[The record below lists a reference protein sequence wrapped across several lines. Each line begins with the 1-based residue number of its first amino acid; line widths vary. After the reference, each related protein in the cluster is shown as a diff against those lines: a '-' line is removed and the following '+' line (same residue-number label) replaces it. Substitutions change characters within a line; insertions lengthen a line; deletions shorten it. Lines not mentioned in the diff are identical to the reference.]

1 MPKGVYPR
9 TEKHRQINRESA
21 RKRYTTQ
28 SSPNKGKTWEEIY
41 GEEKAAEMREGV
53 KKWTKTPEVIEKA
66 KKTRKETYKKNGG
79 LNHGPDCGCGICKA
93 KRGETKGENNPN
105 YGKHPSEE
113 SVRKSVEGNKKRY
126 RDGTHKLCDPEVALK
141 RKKAALKGLMEKRP
155 TSYEK
160 AIIDVILNNLL
171 PYTYVGDG
179 SFWITSNGKHINPD
193 FLHNAKRVVVEVFED
208 FWKELTYGS
217 VGAYVK
223 ERESL
228 FQKQGFEVV
237 FINKKDIQKG
247 EKHLVN
253 LLRGD

>member
-66 KKTRKETYKKNGG
+66 NKTRKETYKKNGG

-93 KRGETKGENNPN
+93 KRGETKGEGNSNFGKIYTEEEKKKKSEDAIKAHKEGHGK
-105 YGKHPSEE
+105 YGDIFWNMQ
-113 SVRKSVEGNKKRY
+113 RVE
-126 RDGTHKLCDPEVALK
+126 
-141 RKKAALKGLMEKRP
+141 AALKGLMKRP
-155 TSYEK
+155 TSIEK
-160 AIIDVILNNLL
+160 KVLEVISKFFL
-171 PYTYVGDG
+171 PYKYVGNG
-179 SFWITSNGKHINPD
+179 SFWITSMGKHINPD
-193 FLHNAKRVVVEVFED
+193 FLHNTNRVVVEVFED
-208 FWKELTYGS
+208 YWKELTYGS
-217 VGAYVK
+217 VEAYIE
-223 ERESL
+223 ERKSL
-228 FQKQGFEVV
+228 FQKQGFEVI

-247 EKHLVN
+247 ENHLVN